1 MAAGAKK
8 ASGNEAN
15 SVPQVVGYKRN
26 NTTYRSDVTT
36 RQGCLLYPVA
46 LLLFDWFLYFSH
58 PLGVKWVGNMFA
70 RKKLLASSRRASF
83 LSQIIFIAEC
93 LMLKCTEMIIY
104 CLDSMYSALLGRA
117 TFIFTIKLF
126 TH

>member
-26 NTTYRSDVTT
+26 NTTYRSDVTIS
-36 RQGCLLYPVA
+36 QGWLLYPVA

-70 RKKLLASSRRASF
+70 RKASGFFQAGQFSKSNY
-83 LSQIIFIAEC
+83 
-93 LMLKCTEMIIY
+93 IY
-104 CLDSMYSALLGRA
+104 C
-117 TFIFTIKLF
+117 
-126 TH
+126 